1 MERIFLFFLSFFF
14 QSFAKRK
21 TFVHDISSRFPSSFR
36 KERFPTESKVG
47 RPMEFSNEKRGTLFL

>member
-1 MERIFLFFLSFFF
+1 MERIFLFSLFF

-47 RPMEFSNEKRGTLFL
+47 RPMEFSSEEKRGTLFL

>member
-1 MERIFLFFLSFFF
+1 MERIFLFSLFF

-21 TFVHDISSRFPSSFR
+21 TFVRDISSRFPSSFR

-47 RPMEFSNEKRGTLFL
+47 RRPMEFSNEKRGTLFL